1 MSKTILITGSSSGLG
16 KASAKLF
23 QARGWNVAATMRKPE
38 KESELQQLENVQL
51 FRLDV
56 TNEESI
62 EEAVAGTISAFGGI
76 DVLLNNA
83 GYGLAGPFEAATKA
97 QIKRQYETNLFG
109 MFDVTRAVLPHLRAK
124 RDGVI
129 INVTS
134 IGGLVTMPFVSLY
147 HGTKFA
153 IEGWTES
160 LTFELNP
167 LNIRVKL
174 VEPGGISTDFGG
186 RSLDMAHNPDLAD
199 YQESLQQFI
208 KIARGP
214 ERTAN
219 YSTAEQIAEVVYTA
233 ATDGTNRLRYVA
245 GEDAKQMWDARK
257 KMGDQAFIAMMKEN
271 FGLT

>member
-16 KASAKLF
+16 KAAAKLF
-23 QARGWNVAATMRKPE
+23 QAHGWNVAATMRKPE
-38 KESELQQLENVQL
+38 NESELNQLENVQL

-56 TNEESI
+56 TDEESI
-62 EEAVAGTISAFGGI
+62 SEAVAGTIEAFGGI

-97 QIKRQYETNLFG
+97 QIRRQFDTNLFG
-109 MFDVTRAVLPHLRAK
+109 MFDVTREVLPHFRAK
-124 RDGVI
+124 RDGLI

-134 IGGLVTMPFVSLY
+134 IGGLITMPFVSLY

-174 VEPGGISTDFGG
+174 VEPGGIKTDFAG
-186 RSLDMAHNPDLAD
+186 RSMDMAQNPDIAD
-199 YQESLQQFI
+199 YNESLMKFM
-208 KIARGP
+208 KVAMAPDRA
-214 ERTAN
+214 AN
-219 YSTAEQIAEVVYTA
+219 YSTAEQIAEEVYTA
-233 ATDGTNRLRYVA
+233 ATDGTNQLRYVA
-245 GEDAKQMWDARK
+245 GADAQQMWGGRQQ
-257 KMGDQAFIAMMKEN
+257 MGDQAFIGMMKEN
-271 FGLT
+271 FGLA

>member
-199 YQESLQQFI
+199 YQESLQQFM

-214 ERTAN
+214 ERRAN